1 VAAEQIFEVM
11 MAMDSTPSAVT
22 RTAPLAVT
30 DIVIPIYNAPDD
42 LRKCIESVFA
52 HTDVSHYRLTLI
64 DDGSPDVRIGQYLEE
79 LGKTAPQ
86 VYVLRNEKNLGFTA
100 TVNRAFRETTQDVLL
115 LNSDTVVT
123 PHWLPSM
130 RACLE
135 SDPKIATVTPFS
147 NNAEIASV
155 PIWLQ
160 DNPAPSPDE
169 AAHIAQAARDISDG
183 SWPDLPTGVGFCML
197 LSRAA
202 IHTIGEFDEATFG
215 RGYGEENDWCQR
227 ALKAGWRNVLC
238 TSAYVMHTGS
248 QSFSDAKK
256 ALVATN
262 IGKLNRKH
270 PGYDVDVQ
278 RFIAR
283 DPIAPYRNALN
294 SRAIALRDREKPGVL
309 HILHGKDG
317 GLERHARDLVRDQAG
332 VRHYILLALGETW
345 TIEDHADT
353 HSPLT
358 FEIEHQ
364 RDELWKDFFEGV
376 CERFAIDAIHIHHI
390 SACRDG
396 LLLALKDTK
405 IPYRVTLHDFYY
417 ACPAVHLL
425 KGDDTYCGAQ
435 TDVRVCQACID
446 SHPLVPRKSVEEWR
460 AQNEALL
467 AKATHVIAPS
477 DFTARTTNAYFKNI
491 AITTI
496 PHVTRLPT
504 PSEIPAAQF
513 SPPPNKFS
521 VTLAVVGAVGP
532 LKGARNVELI
542 GRRLRER
549 KLDARLVLIGYLD
562 RQFHASAREGG
573 QFIVHGAYKTFELPH
588 LLKAYDTSIVI
599 FPAIG
604 PETYGY
610 ALSEVWLSGFVPV
623 VSDVGTLPARVRNCD
638 GGWVVP
644 LLSDKSI
651 DDWIDNAIAMGSTK
665 TAKERNEKIAHGQ
678 QSVAAD
684 ELRVH
689 TIAVAKV
696 DASNDQIPPLR
707 PARWLGSGH
716 MRSLENSTPTRRY
729 SSISEFTRT
738 SAKFLL
744 RRCVGVRHT
753 RFGRFLERQVGSSVK
768 RKLRSFLTS

>member
-1 VAAEQIFEVM
+1 
-11 MAMDSTPSAVT
+11 
-22 RTAPLAVT
+22 
-30 DIVIPIYNAPDD
+30 
-42 LRKCIESVFA
+42 
-52 HTDVSHYRLTLI
+52 
-64 DDGSPDVRIGQYLEE
+64 
-79 LGKTAPQ
+79 
-86 VYVLRNEKNLGFTA
+86 
-100 TVNRAFRETTQDVLL
+100 
-115 LNSDTVVT
+115 
-123 PHWLPSM
+123 
-130 RACLE
+130 
-135 SDPKIATVTPFS
+135 
-147 NNAEIASV
+147 
-155 PIWLQ
+155 
-160 DNPAPSPDE
+160 
-169 AAHIAQAARDISDG
+169 
-183 SWPDLPTGVGFCML
+183 
-197 LSRAA
+197 
-202 IHTIGEFDEATFG
+202 
-215 RGYGEENDWCQR
+215 
-227 ALKAGWRNVLC
+227 VLC
-238 TSAYVMHTGS
+238 TSAYVVHTGS

-270 PGYDVDVQ
+270 PGYDLDVQ

-283 DPIAPYRNALN
+283 DPIAPYRNALH
-294 SRAIALRDREKPGVL
+294 SRATALREREKPGVL

-317 GLERHARDLVRDQAG
+317 GLERHARDLVRDQTG

-345 TIEDHADT
+345 TIEDHAAP
-353 HSPLT
+353 HGPLM
-358 FEIEHQ
+358 FVIEHQ

-376 CERFAIDAIHIHHI
+376 CERFAIDALHIHHI

-396 LLLALKDTK
+396 LLLALQETK

-435 TDVRVCQACID
+435 TDLRVCQSCID
-446 SHPLVPRKSVEEWR
+446 SHPLVPRKNVEEWR
-460 AQNEALL
+460 TQNEALL

-496 PHVTRLPT
+496 PHVTRLQA

-513 SPPPNKFS
+513 SPPTNKFS

-562 RQFHASAREGG
+562 RQFHASVREGG
-573 QFIVHGAYKTFELPH
+573 QFIVHGAYKAFELPQ
-588 LLKAYDTSIVI
+588 LLKLYDTSIVI

-610 ALSEVWLSGFVPV
+610 ALSEVWLSGFAPV
-623 VSDVGTLPARVRNCD
+623 VSDVGTLPERVRDCE
-638 GGWVVP
+638 GGWVMP
-644 LLSDKSI
+644 LASENNI
-651 DDWIDNAIAMGSTK
+651 DEWIDKVVALGSKQLTN
-665 TAKERNEKIAHGQ
+665 ERSEKSARGQ
-678 QSVAAD
+678 ECVGIDA
-684 ELRVH
+684 RCVH
-689 TIAVAKV
+689 TIAVAKPDV
-696 DASNDQIPPLR
+696 STDQILPLSS
-707 PARWLGSGH
+707 ARWLGSDH
-716 MRSLENSTPTRRY
+716 TRLLADSTPTRRY
-729 SSISEFTRT
+729 SAISGLIRRP
-738 SAKFLL
+738 ARFLL

>member
-1 VAAEQIFEVM
+1 
-11 MAMDSTPSAVT
+11 MAVVDSTRFETVPAASV
-22 RTAPLAVT
+22 AVT

-52 HTDVSHYRLTLI
+52 HTDANHFRLTLI
-64 DDGSPDVRIGQYLEE
+64 DDGSPDARVGQYLTE

-86 VYVLRNEKNLGFTA
+86 VRILTNESNGGFTA
-100 TVNRAFRETTQDVLL
+100 TVNRAFRETTHDVLL
-115 LNSDTVVT
+115 LNSDTIVT
-123 PHWLPSM
+123 PQWLPAM
-130 RACLE
+130 RACLA
-135 SDPKIATVTPFS
+135 SDPTIATVTPFS

-160 DNPAPSPDE
+160 DNRAPSPDE

-202 IHTIGEFDEATFG
+202 IHAIGEFDEATFG

-248 QSFSDAKK
+248 QSFSDTKK
-256 ALVATN
+256 ALVETN

-345 TIEDHADT
+345 TIEDHAANHD
-353 HSPLT
+353 PLT
-358 FEIEHQ
+358 LEIEHQ
-364 RDELWKDFFEGV
+364 RDELWKDFFDGV

-446 SHPLVPRKSVEEWR
+446 SHPLVPRKRVEEWR
-460 AQNEALL
+460 AQNETFL

-477 DFTARTTNAYFKNI
+477 DFTARTTNTYFKNI

-496 PHVTRLPT
+496 PHVTRLQA

-549 KLDARLVLIGYLD
+549 KLDARLVLIGYMD

-573 QFIVHGAYKTFELPH
+573 QFIVHGAYKAFELPH
-588 LLKAYDTSIVI
+588 LLRAYDTSIVI

-610 ALSEVWLSGFVPV
+610 ALSEVWLSGFAPV
-623 VSDVGTLPARVRNCD
+623 VSDVGTLPDRVRTCD
-638 GGWVVP
+638 GGWVEP
-644 LLSDKSI
+644 IPTEENI
-651 DDWIDNAIAMGSTK
+651 DAWIDAALEKCDTRYASERRRKVSNGMRSVNADHSDPCAHLYAR
-665 TAKERNEKIAHGQ
+665 AKNT
-678 QSVAAD
+678 SSF
-684 ELRVH
+684 L
-689 TIAVAKV
+689 
-696 DASNDQIPPLR
+696 PLG
-707 PARWLGSGH
+707 PTRWLG
-716 MRSLENSTPTRRY
+716 RSSLASLRALTPYKKTLV
-729 SSISEFTRT
+729 SS
-738 SAKFLL
+738 AL
-744 RRCVGVRHT
+744 RGSIAYLVRHGLVIRHT
-753 RFGRFLERQVGSSVK
+753 RFGRFLERQIGANLK
-768 RKLRSFLTS
+768 RKLRALLA